1 MNNYKNIIPYLLMF
15 PAIFIGTIAMVSY
28 GLNLSIWIQNI
39 LIWLLGTVF
48 GFIYLV
54 RNKNQKWNKGNLLPN
69 IVLIALLIFPFLFN
83 GMDGV
88 HRWLTFG
95 TINIY
100 IASIVLPLLI
110 IHLWDLAFNNRE
122 RFAVGLLFITL
133 FMLLLHP
140 DAGQLSAF
148 ACATAIILKKTI
160 SKRIIKFLSL
170 TLAAFFVIL
179 SWVFLDDLAPV
190 PYVEDIIFLVGELG
204 TVWFVGGILSLILLV
219 IPFFY
224 YGRKNVISLSL
235 GVYFLMT
242 MIVTLFGNFPLPI
255 MGYGIS
261 PIIGYF
267 IAISWLRKNNEKI
280 H

>member
-28 GLNLSIWIQNI
+28 GLTLSIWIQNI
-39 LIWLLGTVF
+39 FIWLLGTVF

-69 IVLIALLIFPFLFN
+69 VVLIALLIFPFLFN

>member
-28 GLNLSIWIQNI
+28 GLTLSIWIQNI

-69 IVLIALLIFPFLFN
+69 VVLIALLIFPFLFN